1 MKKNPANYCV
11 LSDQTKDDRKIK
23 KCKPASS
30 HTKREIFTWQKERA
44 AAGFKDMLF
53 LSAKTPS
60 VDNILNLKLTK
71 LLLIKI
77 V

>member
-53 LSAKTPS
+53 LSANS
-60 VDNILNLKLTK
+60 IRLFRRLRQVLNLHQQ
-71 LLLIKI
+71 IC
-77 V
+77 